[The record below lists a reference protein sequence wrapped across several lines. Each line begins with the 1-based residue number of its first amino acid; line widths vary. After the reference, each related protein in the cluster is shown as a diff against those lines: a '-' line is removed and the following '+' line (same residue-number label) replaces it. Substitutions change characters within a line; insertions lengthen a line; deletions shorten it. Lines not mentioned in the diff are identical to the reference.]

1 MDKHDIKSQR
11 RGGELG
17 RNPIIIK
24 RWLPSSKQES
34 PAGTNLFSLDMSPL
48 GGGYSLPPQHEP
60 IQVEQPDEKPSTGF
74 RDQFEVP

>member
-11 RGGELG
+11 RDGELG

-60 IQVEQPDEKPSTGF
+60 IRVEQPDEKPSTGF